1 MYTIDQE
8 KKGIKKKI
16 ALEYSTSTE
25 SGITRET
32 PFSFWSTRGSS
43 RDSSPEEKSIP
54 RPSLVSPEDM
64 KPFEVHV
71 LPPRQR
77 KRLIA
82 LPLFLLF
89 FFFYRYRR
97 YSGIN
102 IACKLI
108 ESKRKRAISASLYG
122 EPRRFN

>member
-8 KKGIKKKI
+8 KKRNKKKRKI
-16 ALEYSTSTE
+16 ALEYGTSTE
-25 SGITRET
+25 RGITREA

-54 RPSLVSPEDM
+54 RPSLVSPEDV

-89 FFFYRYRR
+89 FLFLPLSSIF
-97 YSGIN
+97 GN
-102 IACKLI
+102 
-108 ESKRKRAISASLYG
+108 
-122 EPRRFN
+122 